1 MSNTERAQQQR
12 RESAKRWRESHPEE
26 QKAHSRKYYLKN
38 REKRLVQMREYQR
51 RIREKAKQ
59 YDKIASA
66 EDQPVRDCAGIVS
79 GSVDQEAKQ

>member
-1 MSNTERAQQQR
+1 MSNTEKAKQQR
-12 RESAKRWRESHPEE
+12 RESAKRWRLAHPEE
-26 QKAHSRKYYLKN
+26 QREHCRKYYLRN
-38 REKRLVQMREYQR
+38 REKRLVQMREYQK

-59 YDKIASA
+59 YDKIAGA